1 MTKTPSLISLPLALF
16 IAAAQCGAAFAE
28 SFDCVMEPASVIRIG
43 PSSPG
48 VLHEVF
54 VRRGDHVKAGQI
66 IASTDSESAKASV
79 ALLELKSQSTVE
91 LDSQQAH
98 VAFIKSQLE
107 RERKLTERSL
117 QSVSKLQEAE
127 FNYLTA
133 QAMLQQARVNLASAK
148 AELERQKIALRD
160 TDIRSPIDGVILEIT
175 LSVGEYAS
183 GDRYVAKI
191 AQLDPLHVEAF
202 LPVELYSADIIGR
215 EVYVTPDAPM
225 TGQFLTQIRVADPV
239 FDTASRTFGVSA
251 DLANPDGVLPGGHR
265 CKIEFT
271 AGPNQSN

>member
-1 MTKTPSLISLPLALF
+1 MAKASLFSLPLVF
-16 IAAAQCGAAFAE
+16 FAACLPIGAAFAE
-28 SFDCVMEPASVIRIG
+28 SFDCVMEPASIIKIG

-48 VLHEVF
+48 VLREVL

-66 IASTDSESAKASV
+66 IASTDSDSAKASV
-79 ALLELKSQSTVE
+79 ALLEVKSRSTVE
-91 LDSQQAH
+91 VDSQQAH
-98 VAFIKSQLE
+98 VDFIKSQLE

-133 QAMLQQARVNLASAK
+133 QAMLQQARVNFASAK

-160 TDIRSPIDGVILEIT
+160 TDIRSPIDGVVLEIT

-191 AQLDPLHVEAF
+191 AQLDPLHIEAF
-202 LPVELYSADIIGR
+202 LPVELYSPQIIGS
-215 EVYVTPDAPM
+215 EVYVLPDAPI
-225 TGQFLTQIRVADPV
+225 TGKFLTQIRVADPV

-251 DLANPDGVLPGGHR
+251 DLANPDGILPGGHR
-265 CKIEFT
+265 CKIEFVQP
-271 AGPNQSN
+271 AN